1 MSTVNP
7 RFPHTLT
14 LTRVTVVSSEDDPFV
29 DPVED
34 DPFAVE
40 SETPVVDSKGGST
53 ETPTKDDEETETET
67 LYEGECRSYRNVVTK
82 TRDGVL
88 VSDYVIAMPR
98 VDFAILPGDLVSVI
112 ANNRTMK
119 GVVVDS
125 QTTNFGTN
133 IWWNQKE
140 N

>member
-1 MSTVNP
+1 MSTDNP
-7 RFPHTLT
+7 RFPHALT
-14 LTRVTVVSSEDDPFV
+14 LTRVTVVPSG
-29 DPVED
+29 D
-34 DPFAVE
+34 DPFAEQV
-40 SETPVVDSKGGST
+40 SGNGKRNANDSGSSS
-53 ETPTKDDEETETET
+53 ET
-67 LYEGECRSYRNVVTK
+67 LYEGECRSYRNVTTK

-98 VDFAILPGDLVSVI
+98 ADFAILPGDKVSVV
-112 ANNRTMK
+112 ANNRTMT

-125 QTTNFGTN
+125 QTTNLGTN

>member
-1 MSTVNP
+1 MSTANP

-14 LTRVTVVSSEDDPFV
+14 ITRVTAASQ
-29 DPVED
+29 D
-34 DPFAVE
+34 DPFAE
-40 SETPVVDSKGGST
+40 SSST
-53 ETPTKDDEETETET
+53 T

-98 VDFAILPGDLVSVI
+98 VDFAILPGDKVSVV
-112 ANNRTMK
+112 ANNRPME

>member
-1 MSTVNP
+1 MSNANP

-14 LTRVTVVSSEDDPFV
+14 LTRVTAVPSQDDPFV
-29 DPVED
+29 VPVED
-34 DPFAVE
+34 DPFAEE
-40 SETPVVDSKGGST
+40 SPAQAEAPSSGST
-53 ETPTKDDEETETET
+53 EVET

-98 VDFAILPGDLVSVI
+98 VDFAILPGDKVSVN

-125 QTTNFGTN
+125 QTTNLGTN

>member
-1 MSTVNP
+1 M
-7 RFPHTLT
+7 LT
-14 LTRVTVVSSEDDPFV
+14 LTRATAEQSQDDPFV
-29 DPVED
+29 PASSVRLY
-34 DPFAVE
+34 
-40 SETPVVDSKGGST
+40 KGV
-53 ETPTKDDEETETET
+53 
-67 LYEGECRSYRNVVTK
+67 CRSYRNVVTK

-98 VDFAILPGDLVSVI
+98 ADFAILPGDKVSVA
-112 ANNRTMK
+112 ANNRSMD

-133 IWWNQKE
+133 IWWNKKE

>member
-1 MSTVNP
+1 MSAENP

-14 LTRVTVVSSEDDPFV
+14 LTRMTATPSQDDPFV
-29 DPVED
+29 VPSVD
-34 DPFAVE
+34 DPFAKQ
-40 SETPVVDSKGGST
+40 TQAPVVEQAGAGSSAKGD
-53 ETPTKDDEETETET
+53 PETETET
-67 LYEGECRSYRNVVTK
+67 LYEGACRSYRNVTTK

-98 VDFAILPGDLVSVI
+98 VDFAIHPGDIVVVD
-112 ANNRTMK
+112 ANNRTMN

>member
-1 MSTVNP
+1 MSTANP
-7 RFPHTLT
+7 RFPHTLFLSRAT
-14 LTRVTVVSSEDDPFV
+14 AVSSDDPFAV
-29 DPVED
+29 AVED
-34 DPFAVE
+34 DPFAE
-40 SETPVVDSKGGST
+40 EGETPSVEVSAPAQT
-53 ETPTKDDEETETET
+53 EDVT
-67 LYEGECRSYRNVVTK
+67 LYDGVCRSYRNVTTK

-98 VDFAILPGDLVSVI
+98 VDFAILPGDRVVVG
-112 ANNRTMK
+112 ANNRTME

-125 QTTNFGTN
+125 QTTNLGTN

>member
-7 RFPHTLT
+7 RFPHTFT
-14 LTRVTVVSSEDDPFV
+14 LTRVTVTPSQDDPFV
-29 DPVED
+29 VPVED
-34 DPFAVE
+34 DPFAEEGAAPAVTPRNSGNTE
-40 SETPVVDSKGGST
+40 SSETI
-53 ETPTKDDEETETET
+53 T
-67 LYEGECRSYRNVVTK
+67 LYDGACRSYRNVVTK

-98 VDFAILPGDLVSVI
+98 VDFAILPGDKVSVN

-125 QTTNFGTN
+125 QITNLGTN

>member
-1 MSTVNP
+1 MSNANP
-7 RFPHTLT
+7 RFPHSLI
-14 LTRVTVVSSEDDPFV
+14 LTRVTASPSQGGTSVV
-29 DPVED
+29 PVEE
-34 DPFAVE
+34 DPFAAG
-40 SETPVVDSKGGST
+40 SPAPVVAPSSGT
-53 ETPTKDDEETETET
+53 AETET

-98 VDFAILPGDLVSVI
+98 VDFAILPGDKVVVDV
-112 ANNRTMK
+112 NNRTMK

-125 QTTNFGTN
+125 QITNLGTN
-133 IWWNQKE
+133 IWWNKKE

>member
-14 LTRVTVVSSEDDPFV
+14 LTRVTVVPSDDDPFV

-34 DPFAVE
+34 DPFAEE
-40 SETPVVDSKGGST
+40 SETGAVEQTPGNAASGSGDA
-53 ETPTKDDEETETET
+53 ETDVETI
-67 LYEGECRSYRNVVTK
+67 YEGECRSYRNVTTK

-98 VDFAILPGDLVSVI
+98 ADFAILPGDKVSVV
-112 ANNRTMK
+112 ANSRSME

>member
-1 MSTVNP
+1 MNITNP

-14 LTRVTVVSSEDDPFV
+14 LSRVTATVPGDDPFV
-29 DPVED
+29 VPAED
-34 DPFAVE
+34 DPFAE
-40 SETPVVDSKGGST
+40 ENPAQAETPSSGT
-53 ETPTKDDEETETET
+53 AETET

-98 VDFAILPGDLVSVI
+98 VDFAILPGDKVSVE
-112 ANNRTMK
+112 ANNRQME

-125 QTTNFGTN
+125 QTTNLGTN

>member
-1 MSTVNP
+1 MPRISSKKEYQPPYHNLRVNLWKMILSMIFKDGSCP
-7 RFPHTLT
+7 RGRLLERFSRRTPLPKAYT
-14 LTRVTVVSSEDDPFV
+14 SS
-29 DPVED
+29 
-34 DPFAVE
+34 A
-40 SETPVVDSKGGST
+40 
-53 ETPTKDDEETETET
+53 TETET
-67 LYEGECRSYRNVVTK
+67 IYEGECRSYRNVVTK

-98 VDFAILPGDLVSVI
+98 ADFAILPGDIVVVQ
-112 ANNRTMK
+112 ANNRTMR

-125 QTTNFGTN
+125 QTTNLGTN

>member
-7 RFPHTLT
+7 RFPHTFT
-14 LTRVTVVSSEDDPFV
+14 LTRVTVTPSQDDPFV
-29 DPVED
+29 VPVED
-34 DPFAVE
+34 DPFAEE
-40 SETPVVDSKGGST
+40 SPANAEATSSGST
-53 ETPTKDDEETETET
+53 DEET

-98 VDFAILPGDLVSVI
+98 VDFAILPGDKVSVN

-125 QTTNFGTN
+125 QITNFGTN

>member
-1 MSTVNP
+1 M
-7 RFPHTLT
+7 
-14 LTRVTVVSSEDDPFV
+14 
-29 DPVED
+29 
-34 DPFAVE
+34 
-40 SETPVVDSKGGST
+40 
-53 ETPTKDDEETETET
+53 
-67 LYEGECRSYRNVVTK
+67 TK

-98 VDFAILPGDLVSVI
+98 ADFAILPGDKVSVV
-112 ANNRTMK
+112 ANSRSME

>member
-1 MSTVNP
+1 MSIANP

-14 LTRVTVVSSEDDPFV
+14 LTRVSVVSSGDEPFV
-29 DPVED
+29 NPPED
-34 DPFAVE
+34 DPFAEE
-40 SETPVVDSKGGST
+40 SATPVMEPKGGKAKP
-53 ETPTKDDEETETET
+53 ETTVET
-67 LYEGECRSYRNVVTK
+67 LYEGVCRSYRNVVTK

-98 VDFAILPGDLVSVI
+98 VDFAILPMDKVVVE
-112 ANNRTMK
+112 ANNRTME

-125 QTTNFGTN
+125 QTTNLGTN

>member
-1 MSTVNP
+1 MSSVNP
-7 RFPHTLT
+7 RFPHILT
-14 LTRVTVVSSEDDPFV
+14 ISRATATARRDDPFV
-29 DPVED
+29 SPSFD
-34 DPFAVE
+34 
-40 SETPVVDSKGGST
+40 
-53 ETPTKDDEETETET
+53 T
-67 LYEGECRSYRNVVTK
+67 LYYGECRSYKNVATK

-98 VDFAILPGDLVSVI
+98 ADFAILPGDILLVE
-112 ANNRTMK
+112 ANNRTMD

>member
-1 MSTVNP
+1 MNTANP
-7 RFPHTLT
+7 RFPHMLT
-14 LTRVTVVSSEDDPFV
+14 LKRVTETTSQDDPFV
-29 DPVED
+29 APVND
-34 DPFAVE
+34 DPFAAAVNRG
-40 SETPVVDSKGGST
+40 TVVPSGATTST
-53 ETPTKDDEETETET
+53 SI
-67 LYEGECRSYRNVVTK
+67 LYEGKCRSYRNVMTK

-98 VDFAILPGDLVSVI
+98 ADFAILPGDLVVVM
-112 ANNRTMK
+112 ANNRTMN

-133 IWWNQKE
+133 IWWNKNE

>member
-1 MSTVNP
+1 MNIANP

-14 LTRVTVVSSEDDPFV
+14 LSRVTAVVPGDDPFV
-29 DPVED
+29 GHAEN
-34 DPFAVE
+34 DPFAE
-40 SETPVVDSKGGST
+40 EGSAQAEAPSSGTT
-53 ETPTKDDEETETET
+53 ETGT

-98 VDFAILPGDLVSVI
+98 VDFAILPGDKVSVN

>member
-1 MSTVNP
+1 M
-7 RFPHTLT
+7 T
-14 LTRVTVVSSEDDPFV
+14 LTRVTVTPSQDNPFV
-29 DPVED
+29 VAAGD
-34 DPFAVE
+34 DPFAE
-40 SETPVVDSKGGST
+40 GTTPASADSSSGDMETVTIYKG
-53 ETPTKDDEETETET
+53 K
-67 LYEGECRSYRNVVTK
+67 CRSYRNVVTK

-98 VDFAILPGDLVSVI
+98 ANFAILPGDKVSVV
-112 ANNRTMK
+112 ANNRSMD
-119 GVVVDS
+119 GVVMDS

>member
-1 MSTVNP
+1 MSTANP
-7 RFPHTLT
+7 RFPHMLT
-14 LTRVTVVSSEDDPFV
+14 LTRVTVVNPG
-29 DPVED
+29 D
-34 DPFAVE
+34 DPFAPPVNDDPFAEQGASPSVSSADEQEMAVE
-40 SETPVVDSKGGST
+40 TI
-53 ETPTKDDEETETET
+53 
-67 LYEGECRSYRNVVTK
+67 YEGECRSYRNVVTK

-98 VDFAILPGDLVSVI
+98 ADFAILPGDKVSVV
-112 ANNRTMK
+112 ANNRSME

-125 QTTNFGTN
+125 QTTNLGTN

>member
-1 MSTVNP
+1 MSAENP
-7 RFPHTLT
+7 RFPHTLA
-14 LTRVTVVSSEDDPFV
+14 LTRVTAASQ
-29 DPVED
+29 D
-34 DPFAVE
+34 DPFAA
-40 SETPVVDSKGGST
+40 TAPV
-53 ETPTKDDEETETET
+53 T
-67 LYEGECRSYRNVVTK
+67 LYDGECRSYRNVVTK

-98 VDFAILPGDLVSVI
+98 VDFAILPGDKVSVE
-112 ANNRTMK
+112 ANNRQME

-125 QTTNFGTN
+125 QTTNLGTN

>member
-1 MSTVNP
+1 MSDINP

-14 LTRVTVVSSEDDPFV
+14 LTRVTVVPSDDDPFV

-34 DPFAVE
+34 DPFAEE
-40 SETPVVDSKGGST
+40 SETGAVEQTAGNAASGSGDA
-53 ETPTKDDEETETET
+53 ETDVETI
-67 LYEGECRSYRNVVTK
+67 YEGECRSYRNVMTK
-82 TRDGVL
+82 TREGVL

-98 VDFAILPGDLVSVI
+98 ADFAILPGDKVSVV
-112 ANNRTMK
+112 ANSRSME

>member
-7 RFPHTLT
+7 RFPHALS
-14 LTRVTVVSSEDDPFV
+14 LSRVTVTVPGDDPFV
-29 DPVED
+29 VHAED
-34 DPFAVE
+34 DPFA
-40 SETPVVDSKGGST
+40 
-53 ETPTKDDEETETET
+53 EEGPAHAEVHSSGTTETET
-67 LYEGECRSYRNVVTK
+67 LYEGECRSYRNAVTK

-98 VDFAILPGDLVSVI
+98 VDFAILPGDLVGVV
-112 ANNRTMK
+112 ANNRTMN

-125 QTTNFGTN
+125 QTTNLGTN

>member
-1 MSTVNP
+1 MSIVNP

-14 LTRVTVVSSEDDPFV
+14 LTRVTVVPSDDDPFV
-29 DPVED
+29 EPVED
-34 DPFAVE
+34 DPFAV
-40 SETPVVDSKGGST
+40 GST
-53 ETPTKDDEETETET
+53 TEDVVSTNTEVTSTDDAETDVET
-67 LYEGECRSYRNVVTK
+67 LYDGECRSYRNVMTK

-98 VDFAILPGDLVSVI
+98 ADFAILPGDKVSVV

>member
-1 MSTVNP
+1 MLV
-7 RFPHTLT
+7 
-14 LTRVTVVSSEDDPFV
+14 LTRVTVTESESDNPFV
-29 DPVED
+29 VPVED

-40 SETPVVDSKGGST
+40 TPEAHSVPVSSA
-53 ETPTKDDEETETET
+53 TETET
-67 LYEGECRSYRNVVTK
+67 IYEGECRSYRNVVTK

-98 VDFAILPGDLVSVI
+98 ADFAILPGDIVEVQ
-112 ANNRTMK
+112 ANNRTMR

-125 QTTNFGTN
+125 QTTNLGTN

>member
-1 MSTVNP
+1 MSAVNP
-7 RFPHTLT
+7 RFPHTFSLS
-14 LTRVTVVSSEDDPFV
+14 RVTATASQDDPFV
-29 DPVED
+29 VPVED
-34 DPFAVE
+34 DPFAGQGQTPKVE
-40 SETPVVDSKGGST
+40 PSPGQAEA
-53 ETPTKDDEETETET
+53 ET

-98 VDFAILPGDLVSVI
+98 VDFAILPGDIVVVD
-112 ANNRTMK
+112 ANNRTMR

>member
-1 MSTVNP
+1 MSIVNP
-7 RFPHTLT
+7 RFPHTLILSRAT
-14 LTRVTVVSSEDDPFV
+14 VTPSQ
-29 DPVED
+29 D

-40 SETPVVDSKGGST
+40 DASSASAVAVLYKGV
-53 ETPTKDDEETETET
+53 
-67 LYEGECRSYRNVVTK
+67 CRSYRNVTTK

-98 VDFAILPGDLVSVI
+98 ADFAILPGDKMVVE
-112 ANNRTMK
+112 ANNRTMD

-125 QTTNFGTN
+125 QTTNLGTN
-133 IWWNQKE
+133 IWWNKKE

>member
-1 MSTVNP
+1 MSNANP

-14 LTRVTVVSSEDDPFV
+14 LTRVTAVPSQDDPFV
-29 DPVED
+29 VPVED
-34 DPFAVE
+34 DPFAEE
-40 SETPVVDSKGGST
+40 SPAQAEAPSSGST
-53 ETPTKDDEETETET
+53 EVET

-98 VDFAILPGDLVSVI
+98 VDFAILPGDKVSVN

>member
-1 MSTVNP
+1 MSTENP
-7 RFPHTLT
+7 RFPHSLT
-14 LTRVTVVSSEDDPFV
+14 LSRVTATVSQDDPFV
-29 DPVED
+29 TPAGD
-34 DPFAVE
+34 DPFAD
-40 SETPVVDSKGGST
+40 ETQAPAAEPASGT
-53 ETPTKDDEETETET
+53 TETET

-82 TRDGVL
+82 THDGVL

-98 VDFAILPGDLVSVI
+98 VDFAILPGDIVVVE
-112 ANNRTMK
+112 ANNRTMN

-133 IWWNQKE
+133 IWWNKKE

>member
-1 MSTVNP
+1 MSEINP

-14 LTRVTVVSSEDDPFV
+14 LTRVTVVPSDDDPFV
-29 DPVED
+29 APVED
-34 DPFAVE
+34 DPFAEDGEIEEVEQSSGNEE
-40 SETPVVDSKGGST
+40 SETGV
-53 ETPTKDDEETETET
+53 ETI
-67 LYEGECRSYRNVVTK
+67 YEGECRSYRNVMTK

-98 VDFAILPGDLVSVI
+98 ADFAIFPGDKVSVV
-112 ANNRTMK
+112 ANNRTMT

>member
-1 MSTVNP
+1 MSTSNP
-7 RFPHTLT
+7 RFPHFLT
-14 LTRVTVVSSEDDPFV
+14 LKRVTVANSTDNPFIP
-29 DPVED
+29 PVND
-34 DPFAVE
+34 DPFAEQVAASASSAAASGPE
-40 SETPVVDSKGGST
+40 VTT
-53 ETPTKDDEETETET
+53 RT
-67 LYEGECRSYRNVVTK
+67 LYEGECRSYRNVTTK

-98 VDFAILPGDLVSVI
+98 VDFAILPGDVVVVV
-112 ANNRTMK
+112 ANHRTMN
-119 GVVVDS
+119 GVVEDS

>member
-1 MSTVNP
+1 MSTDNP
-7 RFPHTLT
+7 RFPHALT
-14 LTRVTVVSSEDDPFV
+14 LTRVTVVPSEDDPFV
-29 DPVED
+29 GGVDS
-34 DPFAVE
+34 DPFAEQV
-40 SETPVVDSKGGST
+40 PGNGGLNANDSGSSS
-53 ETPTKDDEETETET
+53 ET
-67 LYEGECRSYRNVVTK
+67 LYEGECRSYRNVTTK

-98 VDFAILPGDLVSVI
+98 ADFAILPGDKVSVV
-112 ANNRTMK
+112 ANNRTMT

-125 QTTNFGTN
+125 QTTNLGTN

>member
-1 MSTVNP
+1 MSTANP
-7 RFPHTLT
+7 RFPHTLV
-14 LTRVTVVSSEDDPFV
+14 LTRVTVTESESDNPFV
-29 DPVED
+29 VPVED

-40 SETPVVDSKGGST
+40 TPEAPSAPVSSA
-53 ETPTKDDEETETET
+53 TETET
-67 LYEGECRSYRNVVTK
+67 IYEGECRSYRNVVTK

-98 VDFAILPGDLVSVI
+98 ADFAILPGDIVEVQ
-112 ANNRTMK
+112 ANNRTMR

-125 QTTNFGTN
+125 QTTNLGTN

>member
-14 LTRVTVVSSEDDPFV
+14 LTRVTVTPQQDDPFV
-29 DPVED
+29 TPVED
-34 DPFAVE
+34 DPFADENATPVA
-40 SETPVVDSKGGST
+40 ETPSG
-53 ETPTKDDEETETET
+53 ETETET
-67 LYEGECRSYRNVVTK
+67 LYDGECRSYRNVMTK

-98 VDFAILPGDLVSVI
+98 ADFAILPGDKLSVA
-112 ANNRTMK
+112 ANNRTME

>member
-1 MSTVNP
+1 MSQSNP

-14 LTRVTVVSSEDDPFV
+14 LTRVTAISQEGQPSSVVPAEDDPFGV
-29 DPVED
+29 QHEPTEVAEPSENAGVE
-34 DPFAVE
+34 
-40 SETPVVDSKGGST
+40 TI
-53 ETPTKDDEETETET
+53 
-67 LYEGECRSYRNVVTK
+67 YEGECRSYRNVVTK

-98 VDFAILPGDLVSVI
+98 ADFAILPGDQVLVV
-112 ANNRTMK
+112 ANYRTMK
-119 GVVVDS
+119 GVVVDA
-125 QTTNFGTN
+125 QTNNLGTN

>member
-7 RFPHTLT
+7 RFPHSLT
-14 LTRVTVVSSEDDPFV
+14 LKRVTVVSSTDDPFV

-34 DPFAVE
+34 DPFAEQSATPAVE
-40 SETPVVDSKGGST
+40 QQSGTT
-53 ETPTKDDEETETET
+53 ETADVETET

-98 VDFAILPGDLVSVI
+98 VDFAILPGDKVSVV
-112 ANNRTMK
+112 ANNRTME

-125 QTTNFGTN
+125 QTTNLGTN